1 MRKSSA
7 YLMALTLTA
16 SVTGC
21 SGLVESSRKLID
33 GDTPRKNPK
42 KSAWVSKSQYDDLM
56 VKYKNLNEK
65 YTNLRDEKITKNPNY
80 DQAKELGKGD
90 TETVDVFGKDGLANE
105 VSKSLDNVSSNVSS
119 NVPAVKP
126 MSANDID
133 QEVKTYKKAVL
144 LKANGKSEDSLK
156 VFQFLEK
163 SNTKQIR
170 VRSRIHIGQ
179 IYLEQK
185 QYDLALQ
192 VFELVIQND
201 AFSSRVLDAL
211 RGAVSSSGKL
221 GLANKKLRYE
231 SMLKDVFGVRG

>member
-7 YLMALTLTA
+7 YLLALTLTA
-16 SVTGC
+16 SVTSC

-42 KSAWVSKSQYDDLM
+42 KSAWVSKSQYNDLM
-56 VKYKNLNEK
+56 VKYKNLNDK
-65 YTNLRDEKITKNPNY
+65 YQSLKDEKITKTSSF
-80 DQAKELGKGD
+80 DQAKELGKTE
-90 TETVDVFGKDGLANE
+90 TETVDVFGKNGLANE
-105 VSKSLDNVSSNVSS
+105 VSKSLDNVSSNL
-119 NVPAVKP
+119 PAVKP

-144 LKANGKSEDSLK
+144 LKENGKTEDSLK

-179 IYLEQK
+179 IYLVQK

-192 VFELVIQND
+192 VFENVIAND

-211 RGAVSSSGKL
+211 KGAVTSSSKL

-231 SMLKDVFGVRG
+231 SMIKDVFGLKG

>member
-7 YLMALTLTA
+7 YLLALTLTA

-42 KSAWVSKSQYDDLM
+42 KSPWVSKSQYDDLM

-65 YTNLRDEKITKNPNY
+65 YTNLRDEKITKDPNF
-80 DQAKELGKGD
+80 DQAKELGKSD
-90 TETVDVFGKDGLANE
+90 TETVDVFGKNGLANE
-105 VSKSLDNVSSNVSS
+105 VSKSLDNVSSNV
-119 NVPAVKP
+119 PTVKP

-144 LKANGKSEDSLK
+144 LKNNGKIDDSLK

-179 IYLEQK
+179 IYLQQK

-192 VFELVIQND
+192 VFELVIQNG

-211 RGAVSSSGKL
+211 QGAVSSSGKL